1 MFPATELSIRLK
13 PRLLKTHLLRSY
25 RNGGP
30 GRALKNFT
38 KLCTKDQRVSRKLL
52 MEEATSLWETLE
64 MDPWIAQE
72 RQQWQKFKVIK
83 RIQLLQEAAN
93 ECHLQPEEHFG
104 ACFQAMEPLRE
115 EESYSLSC
123 QLEPPNLKVSKM
135 RGFFR
140 NKKNQP
146 SSRLGLTAMPLAR
159 SHHTLDA
166 TTSSASSG
174 AGTWLGPWWCT
185 RPALPTRM

>member
-72 RQQWQKFKVIK
+72 RQQWQLLDTEMEDYLKECEHRGGRGN
-83 RIQLLQEAAN
+83 RIRR
-93 ECHLQPEEHFG
+93 FG
-104 ACFQAMEPLRE
+104 RREP
-115 EESYSLSC
+115 C
-123 QLEPPNLKVSKM
+123 
-135 RGFFR
+135 
-140 NKKNQP
+140 
-146 SSRLGLTAMPLAR
+146 T
-159 SHHTLDA
+159 
-166 TTSSASSG
+166 
-174 AGTWLGPWWCT
+174 GP
-185 RPALPTRM
+185 